1 VTGTL
6 LVGLGILIG
15 LIGSSFAQR
24 APSPGGH
31 MRGLNQVGIVVKD
44 YKAAMDFYTQKLGIA
59 EAYTIRRP
67 DGIPQ
72 NRSDGVWTGIFA
84 T

>member
-1 VTGTL
+1 
-6 LVGLGILIG
+6 
-15 LIGSSFAQR
+15 
-24 APSPGGH
+24 